1 MPLIS
6 VPLPQYEGGEPCS
19 ICGHVMLPAG
29 GKAHDSCMPTTI
41 ISGFLYLGSY
51 DTASRQELLRSLN
64 ISHIL
69 NVSCSAEATS
79 VLCSGSPAAASY
91 CCCCF
96 LLQTVPTCPALYKNT
111 FVYHTVEDV
120 PPKFE
125 ECFQFLGACVRC
137 LQHNSTSNRA
147 AGSWSFYCSSVLL

>member
-1 MPLIS
+1 MKEKRAREEACMTCGHYHD
-6 VPLPQYEGGEPCS
+6 YEGGEPCS

-29 GKAHDSCMPTTI
+29 GKTHDSCMPTTI

-69 NVSCSAEATS
+69 N
-79 VLCSGSPAAASY
+79 
-91 CCCCF
+91 
-96 LLQTVPTCPALYKNT
+96 TVPTCPALYKNT
-111 FVYHTVEDV
+111 FTYHTVEDV

-125 ECFQFLGACVRC
+125 ECFQFLDNANAEQKKVLVYCMSGATR
-137 LQHNSTSNRA
+137 
-147 AGSWSFYCSSVLL
+147 